1 MPNNSTKTLLSITLV
16 IGILIS
22 VSSNSWFGAWM
33 GLEINLMS
41 FIPMMLTHNNVYTT
55 EASMKYFIVQALASS
70 TLLFMMLMSSLSE
83 SIFSLEKNTFMSI
96 TIMTPLMMKSGVAPL
111 HWWFPSVMEGLSWNN
126 CILLMTVQKV
136 APLMLI
142 SYQMNIN
149 LISATFIL
157 ASVVMGSIGGFNQTS
172 LRKIMTYS
180 SINHTG
186 WMLAAML
193 VSESLWIIYITIY
206 SMLTTTVVMIIKPFN
221 ISFINQ
227 VMMINEKMKLM
238 KFMMFMSLL
247 SLGGLPPFLG
257 FLPKWMVIQFMMLNN
272 MSFMITIM
280 VIMSIVTLYY
290 YLRMCYSSFMILH
303 NEVKWGKKTFMSN
316 KKNAY
321 SMIMASMSTLGL
333 VLCTTIFN
341 IS

>member
-1 MPNNSTKTLLSITLV
+1 MPNNSTKILLSGTLMV
-16 IGILIS
+16 GILIS

-33 GLEINLMS
+33 GLEINLLS
-41 FIPMMLTHNNVYTT
+41 FIPMMLMHNNVYTT

-70 TLLFMMLMSSLSE
+70 TLLFMMMMSSLSE
-83 SIFSLEKNTFMSI
+83 SIFSLEKETFMSI
-96 TIMTPLMMKSGVAPL
+96 AIVTPLMMKSGAAPL

-126 CILLMTVQKV
+126 CILLMTVQKI

-142 SYQMNIN
+142 SYQMSIN
-149 LISATFIL
+149 LISAAFIL
-157 ASVVMGSIGGFNQTS
+157 TSVVMGAIGGFNQTS

-186 WMLAAML
+186 WMLSAML
-193 VSESLWIIYITIY
+193 VSETLWITYFTIY
-206 SMLTTTVVMIIKPFN
+206 SMLSATVVTIIKPFN

-227 VMMINEKMKLM
+227 VMMINEKTKPV

-272 MSFMITIM
+272 MSLMITIM

-303 NEVKWGKKTFMSN
+303 DEVKWGKMTFMN
-316 KKNAY
+316 NMKNTH
-321 SMIMASMSTLGL
+321 SMILASTSMLGL
-333 VLCTTIFN
+333 ALCTAIFN